1 MGFLRWLRD
10 GFGRF
15 APPAGRWLPR
25 VGGVLL
31 LLAAGFGVRSWI
43 YTRGRVRAI
52 ATVTENVSSFAKQ
65 GGVVYTPRLRFR
77 LPSGGWMMVEARS
90 GSDEIE
96 FPAGETVPVLY
107 RAGDPQGAA
116 IATVWRVYYAAIV
129 LGLWGTVLFDLG
141 WVLRVLI
148 RQRRAA

>member
-10 GFGRF
+10 GFERC
-15 APPAGRWLPR
+15 APPAGRWLPW

-31 LLAAGFGVRSWI
+31 VFAAGFGIRSWT

-77 LPSGGWMMVEARS
+77 LPSGEWMMVEARS
-90 GSDEIE
+90 GSTEIE

-107 RAGDPQGAA
+107 RVGEPQGAA

-141 WVLRVLI
+141 WALRVMI